1 MAIPGLLIEYL
12 ISGMLTL
19 IWLYP
24 LVITYLSEDT
34 TRFLAHSSYL
44 PLFVACLY
52 VIGMIIDY
60 IAWLITKPFKNRIR
74 RQLEKRYTLELR
86 PSPGQSHIRK
96 AKFAMYAPEIA
107 KESAMRASR
116 DRIARGIIVNSIIA
130 TIVYSSLPGA
140 KLHFALPIGV
150 ISIIMSSLIWGA
162 FEKVSYGFE
171 LRAEQAIDEKI
182 EREKGVH

>member
-12 ISGMLTL
+12 ISGILTL

-24 LVITYLSEDT
+24 LANTYLPQDT
-34 TRFLAHSSYL
+34 TRFLTHSSYL

-60 IAWLITKPFKNRIR
+60 FAWLITKPFKNRISQR
-74 RQLEKRYTLELR
+74 LEKRYALELP
-86 PSPGQSHIRK
+86 PSPGRSHIRE
-96 AKFAMYAPEIA
+96 AKFVMYAPEIA

-130 TIVYSSLPGA
+130 TIVYSLLLDT

-150 ISIIMSSLIWGA
+150 ILIIMSSVIWGA

-171 LRAEQAIDEKI
+171 LKAEQAIDEKI
-182 EREKGVH
+182 EREKGIN